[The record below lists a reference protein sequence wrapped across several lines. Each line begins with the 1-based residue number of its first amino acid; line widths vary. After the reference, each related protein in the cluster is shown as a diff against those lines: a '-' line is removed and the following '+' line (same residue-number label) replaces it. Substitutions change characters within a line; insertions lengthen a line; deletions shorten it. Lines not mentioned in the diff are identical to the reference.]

1 MMSERQ
7 LMLME
12 SHEKGRDIDPAL
24 KDLFKKWKHEQSCE
38 PYMSALKTFPKSG
51 IRTVVTYET
60 FKESF
65 CPDGFTSINGY
76 YQAETPKIEVLFVL
90 KEAHLVE
97 LESKQLKPETDDIFW
112 FNRPQLDRAKVLY
125 RKRIKTILDI
135 LKEEQMIS
143 PDCNAD
149 TPFGYMNIN
158 KRGGYARTNY
168 SSLKSYA
175 EYYYNLINEQ
185 IDIMQPKLI
194 ICCGCYDAFMK
205 AYSKQ
210 EKRLPVYKVYHPS
223 ARGDY
228 EEKAGKMLKEQ
239 LRQK

>member
-7 LMLME
+7 LMIME

-51 IRTVVTYET
+51 IKTVVTYEI

-90 KEAHLVE
+90 KEAHLDLVDGR
-97 LESKQLKPETDDIFW
+97 LLPETNETFW
-112 FNRPQLDRAKVLY
+112 FNRPACNKTQDIY
-125 RKRIKTILDI
+125 HKRIKTVLEV
-135 LKEEQMIS
+135 LEENQMIS
-143 PDCNAD
+143 PGYNDD

-158 KRGGYARTNY
+158 KRGGYGSTDSN
-168 SSLKSYA
+168 SLKNYA
-175 EYYYNLINEQ
+175 VKYNNFINEQ
-185 IDIMQPKLI
+185 ISIMHPKIIICFGCFKLI
-194 ICCGCYDAFMK
+194 QCNICKGRSEMMID
-205 AYSKQ
+205 
-210 EKRLPVYKVYHPS
+210 LYHP
-223 ARGDY
+223 AYPKFNNCLDRIRNGRNN
-228 EEKAGKMLKEQ
+228 L
-239 LRQK
+239 